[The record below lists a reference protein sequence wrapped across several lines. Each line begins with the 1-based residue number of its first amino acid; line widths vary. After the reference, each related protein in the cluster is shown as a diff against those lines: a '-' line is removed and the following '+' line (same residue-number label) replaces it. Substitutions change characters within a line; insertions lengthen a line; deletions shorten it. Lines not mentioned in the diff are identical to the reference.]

1 MERYVCRMEEWT
13 RRDEQ
18 EWGGEMRTSV
28 RRARTWAQK
37 CEYTCAQ
44 KSEDICAQKSED
56 MGAHMC
62 TEGRGHVQR
71 QVHAQA

>member
-1 MERYVCRMEEWT
+1 
-13 RRDEQ
+13 
-18 EWGGEMRTSV
+18 MRTSV